1 MTKAVFAG
9 SFDPPTYGHLNV
21 IERASKLFDKLDIV
35 IAVNPD
41 KNYMFDSQ
49 ERVEMISKMTE
60 GLKNIS
66 IHTWNGLIVDYCKNN
81 EVDVLVRG
89 IRNANDF
96 AYEFDLSLM
105 NKSLGNVE
113 TLMLPTEQKYV
124 IVRSSSIKELAKF
137 GGDITGMVPE
147 FIAEKVK
154 NFFK

>member
-49 ERVEMISKMTE
+49 ERVDMISKMTE

-81 EVDVLVRG
+81 
-89 IRNANDF
+89 
-96 AYEFDLSLM
+96 
-105 NKSLGNVE
+105 
-113 TLMLPTEQKYV
+113 
-124 IVRSSSIKELAKF
+124 
-137 GGDITGMVPE
+137 
-147 FIAEKVK
+147 
-154 NFFK
+154 